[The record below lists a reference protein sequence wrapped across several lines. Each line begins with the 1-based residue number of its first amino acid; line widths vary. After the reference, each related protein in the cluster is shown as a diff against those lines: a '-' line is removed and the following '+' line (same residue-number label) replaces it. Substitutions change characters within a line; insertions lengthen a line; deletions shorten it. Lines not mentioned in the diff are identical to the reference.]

1 MSNVKICSADV
12 INAVRNK
19 NGVEIPLEEV
29 EDILKIL
36 ESKLKKRSSAFGEDD
51 LNSLIQEAAKLSQ
64 QAKINAA
71 ILKRNALLAAR

>member
-1 MSNVKICSADV
+1 MSNIKICSADV
-12 INAVRNK
+12 INAVKNK

-51 LNSLIQEAAKLSQ
+51 LAELIQQAAKLSQ
-64 QAKINAA
+64 QAKIKAA
-71 ILKRNALLAAR
+71 LTKEMLC